1 MPTKTNSRSEVKGW
15 SGKAKKE
22 TVTRDC
28 HDWKPVVGH
37 YPERQG
43 NYKDIGNRLSQFE
56 SK

>member
-28 HDWKPVVGH
+28 HDWKPVS
-37 YPERQG
+37 RA
-43 NYKDIGNRLSQFE
+43 LSRE
-56 SK
+56 AGKL